1 MNNFDLI
8 SVILPV
14 YNVDKYLPRC
24 LDSICNSTYKNL
36 EIICVNDGSS
46 DASLSILE
54 KYAEHD
60 KRIIIIDQENKK
72 TSAARNA
79 GLDIAKGRWIA
90 FIDPDDW
97 IHSQYFEILLKVAEQ
112 TNAQIAICESL
123 ETHDDIL
130 PDKPFESDRISYKT
144 ITKKEIDQM
153 HVVRSRVWGKLY
165 RKDIINE
172 RRFISGT
179 DPIEDMFFNTLLFND
194 QIRYGYTDSV
204 LYYYYM
210 REGSAIHTYTG
221 RHSLVYT
228 RHMIPLIGKEN
239 DSAKRVEMIKRCY
252 NNLLSSRYLE
262 MFSADCKEINK
273 TVDAEMQRLRPYRR
287 YLSMKDRLLYAVLCN
302 FPGLYRAWRIHDDPT
317 LLQYEAKQKK
327 RQ

>member
-1 MNNFDLI
+1 ME
-8 SVILPV
+8 
-14 YNVDKYLPRC
+14 KYLSRC
-24 LDSICNSTYKNL
+24 LDSVCHNTYKNL
-36 EIICVNDGSS
+36 EIICVNDGSTDS
-46 DASLSILE
+46 SMQILNR
-54 KYAEHD
+54 YAGLD
-60 KRIIIIDQENKK
+60 GRIVVIDQENQKI
-72 TSAARNA
+72 SAARNA

-97 IHSQYFEILLKVAEQ
+97 IHSQYFEILLKVVKQ
-112 TNAQIAICESL
+112 VDAQIAICESF
-123 ETHDDIL
+123 ETHDSIFS
-130 PDKPFESDRISYKT
+130 DKPYESDKISCRA

-153 HVVRSRVWGKLY
+153 HVMRSRVWGKLY

-179 DPIEDMFFNTLLFND
+179 EPIEDLFFNTLLFND
-194 QIRYGYTDSV
+194 QIRYGYTNSV

-210 REGSAIHTYTG
+210 REDSAVHTNTG

-239 DSAKRVEMIKRCY
+239 DSVKRVEMIKRCY

-262 MFSADCKEINK
+262 MFSTDYKEINEI
-273 TVDAEMQRLRPYRR
+273 VDTEMQKLWPYRK
-287 YLSMKDRLLYAVLCN
+287 YLSMKDRILYAVLCY

-317 LLQYEAKQKK
+317 LLQYEANQKNK
-327 RQ
+327 HHQ